1 MKKVTCIILCIFLC
15 ICVLSG
21 CSINTST
28 RTLDDENIIP
38 EDGIITA
45 QVFNK
50 IKDENRVSIFYGE
63 SNGYKYEWTIF
74 GSDIDKPKD
83 MNLLVNILEET
94 DNTISY
100 EICSKES
107 FDFMPVLSI
116 YSSKVWN
123 ADGAIVKD
131 TKTNIDVC
139 SASITGS
146 KTSVLNYP
154 VSNGGFYTICV
165 EETQEIEVA
174 KVEEKTQ
181 TVDVAIKEDK
191 KQNAV
196 DKTIE
201 PDSYTSQAQES
212 SGQSISG
219 GSQVQE
225 NKQSSTDTPRV
236 NTKSDDCTSI
246 STQSGG
252 RVLSDGKQTG
262 QDQYKTDPV
271 PEGKPLPVEP
281 ENQKVENKTC
291 TCTFSIECT
300 TIFNNLDQL
309 ADGKLNALP
318 SNGIIL
324 AKQTVTFNEGESV
337 FDVLQRV
344 CRSKGIQL
352 ESSFTPLYNS
362 AYIEGINNLYE
373 FDCGDGSGWMYRVNG
388 WYPNYGCSRYQLQQG
403 DVVEWRY
410 TCDLGADVGGS
421 YAI

>member
-1 MKKVTCIILCIFLC
+1 MKKLTCIILCIILC
-15 ICVLSG
+15 ISVLCG

-28 RTLDDENIIP
+28 KTLDDGNIIP

-45 QVFNK
+45 QQLSK
-50 IKDENRVSIFYGE
+50 IKEENKVAIFYGE
-63 SNGYKYEWTIF
+63 SNGCKYEWTIF
-74 GSDIDKPKD
+74 GSDFDKPKD
-83 MNLLVNILEET
+83 MNLLVKILEET
-94 DNTISY
+94 DNSISY
-100 EICSKES
+100 EICSAEP
-107 FDFMPVLSI
+107 FGFTPVLSI

-123 ADGAIVKD
+123 ADGAIVKEAE
-131 TKTNIDVC
+131 TNTDVC

-146 KTSVLNYP
+146 KTSVVNYP
-154 VSNGGFYTICV
+154 VAKGGNYVICV
-165 EETQEIEVA
+165 EEQTQTIEVA
-174 KVEEKTQ
+174 KQEVKTEVQ
-181 TVDVAIKEDK
+181 KNITGSD
-191 KQNAV
+191 
-196 DKTIE
+196 
-201 PDSYTSQAQES
+201 PYTSQAQES

-225 NKQSSTDTPRV
+225 NKQSSTDTPRA
-236 NTKSDDCTSI
+236 NTQSDDYTSI

-252 RVLSDGKQTG
+252 RILSDGKQTG

-281 ENQKVENKTC
+281 ENQKIENKTC

-344 CRSKGIQL
+344 CRSKGIQM

-373 FDCGDGSGWMYRVNG
+373 FDCGNGSGWMYRVNG

-403 DVVEWRY
+403 EVVEWRY

-421 YAI
+421 YAIY